1 MAGERL
7 MILED
12 DPLLLTVLAERMRRE
27 GLDVTAASSLAEARA
42 AVDAADF
49 DVVLA
54 DLRLPDGES
63 LGLLR
68 EQAPRQVAAWVM
80 MTAHATVSS
89 AVESL
94 KLGAKDYLEK
104 PFTLDR
110 AVATVRQALEV
121 TALRREVAAL
131 RDRSSHAGTTVI
143 GESAPMRRVFE
154 LVERLAAVD
163 ATTVLIEGESGTGKG
178 AIAQALHRLS
188 KRGTGPFVNVTS
200 SALPDTLMESELFGH
215 EKGAF
220 TDAHAAKRGLVEM
233 ADGGTLFLDE
243 VGELA
248 PGVQAKLLRFIE
260 EKTFRRLGGTRDLV
274 VDARIVAATN
284 RDLAG
289 EVAAG
294 RFRADL
300 FYRLRVIPITLPPL
314 RERREDIA
322 PLAKHFTAHF
332 TREFG
337 KRVRSLTPEALARL
351 GAYAWPGNVRELR
364 NVIERAVLLTDGETI
379 DVRALPPELSAPPA
393 PPAGPA
399 AGLPEDGVKL
409 NDVERRLLVEALER
423 AKGNQSHAAEL
434 LGLSRHQVRTRMRRY
449 GLLGA
454 ALLAAALAAAP
465 LAQAQAPGGGRTHPA
480 SSLACLRCH
489 ASREF
494 LERAVPAGQFDPRL
508 VVAPATGPGFAHG
521 SLACVSCHVGA
532 LTFPH
537 LGAAAT
543 PIPCANCHAAADT
556 VLHASVHGAGPGA
569 GAGAGAGAGGA
580 AVTCVACHGAHA
592 VRTVAWLRSA
602 AGRGTTNGACAACH
616 PGQLPAPHDVHG
628 PVAACTDCHGAHDVR
643 PVRDRATGGVPVAVS
658 RRCGACHAAEAASYW
673 GDVHGRAAVREAAG
687 RVPPGRDTAAATD
700 GAGRDRAGGAQA
712 GGVASA
718 TCVDC
723 HQGHA
728 VRNPADSA
736 SHFAFAET
744 CTRCHRAYGATF
756 RENYHGQATRVGSR
770 RAALCADCH
779 TAHAIEPASDP
790 RSSVS
795 DAHRLATC
803 RRCHPAATARF
814 ADYRPHADPTSPR
827 RNPGLFAVW
836 LAMVLLLGAVTAV
849 YVVHAVLVQRRTRLE
864 RRAKR

>member
-7 MILED
+7 LVLED

-27 GLDVTAASSLAEARA
+27 GLDVTVASSLAEARS

-63 LGLLR
+63 LALLR
-68 EQAPRQVAAWVM
+68 EQAPRGAAVWVM

-89 AVESL
+89 AVEAL

-110 AVATVRQALEV
+110 AVATVRQALEM

-131 RDRSSHAGTTVI
+131 RDRSSHAGTMVI
-143 GESAPMRRVFE
+143 GESPPMKRVFE

-188 KRGTGPFVNVTS
+188 KRSNGPFVNVTS
-200 SALPDTLMESELFGH
+200 SALPETLMESELFGH

-243 VGELA
+243 VGELT

-274 VDARIVAATN
+274 VDVRIVAATN

-332 TREFG
+332 NREFG
-337 KRVRSLTPEALARL
+337 KRVREIAPEAQAMLN
-351 GAYAWPGNVRELR
+351 AYAWPGNVRELR

-379 DVRALPPELSAPPA
+379 GTRELAPEVAAPTA
-393 PPAGPA
+393 PA
-399 AGLPEDGVKL
+399 AGAGGLPADGVKL
-409 NDVERRLLVEALER
+409 DEVERRLLVEALDR
-423 AKGNQSHAAEL
+423 ARGNQSQAAAL

-449 GLLGA
+449 GLLA
-454 ALLAAALAAAP
+454 LALLAAVVG
-465 LAQAQAPGGGRTHPA
+465 APGRAGAQGREPPP

-489 ASREF
+489 ANPEF
-494 LERAVPAGQFDPRL
+494 LERAVPTGQFRPSL
-508 VVAPATGPGFAHG
+508 VVTRESLQVAGGAHG
-521 SLACVSCHVGA
+521 SLPCVGCHVGA

-537 LGAAAT
+537 GGAAAT
-543 PIPCANCHAAADT
+543 PIACTRCHGAVDAA
-556 VLHASVHGAGPGA
+556 VHASVHATGSAPGA
-569 GAGAGAGAGGA
+569 
-580 AVTCVACHGAHA
+580 TC
-592 VRTVAWLRSA
+592 L
-602 AGRGTTNGACAACH
+602 
-616 PGQLPAPHDVHG
+616 
-628 PVAACTDCHGAHDVR
+628 DCHGAHGARTAAWLRSPEGRSAANQACAVCHRGQLPAAHDVHRTVAGCIDCHGGHDIR
-643 PVRDRATGGVPVAVS
+643 PVRDPATRGVPLAMA
-658 RRCGACHAAEAASYW
+658 RRCAACHAAEAASYW
-673 GDVHGRAAVREAAG
+673 ADVHGRGAVRDAAASA
-687 RVPPGRDTAAATD
+687 PPGRDT
-700 GAGRDRAGGAQA
+700 
-712 GGVASA
+712 SA

-723 HQGHA
+723 HLGHA

-736 SHFAFAET
+736 AHFGFAET
-744 CTRCHRAYGATF
+744 CTRCHGAYGATF
-756 RENYHGQATRVGSR
+756 RENYHGQATQVGSR
-770 RAALCADCH
+770 RAALCANCH
-779 TAHAIEPASDP
+779 TAHAVYPASDP
-790 RSSVS
+790 RSSV
-795 DAHRLATC
+795 AAANRLTTC
-803 RRCHPAATARF
+803 RHCHPSASGRF
-814 ADYRPHADPTSPR
+814 ADYRPHADPTRPG

-836 LAMVLLLGAVTAV
+836 LSMVLLLGVVTAI
-849 YVVHAVLVQRRTRLE
+849 YLVHAVLVSRRTRLE
-864 RRAKR
+864 RRSTS